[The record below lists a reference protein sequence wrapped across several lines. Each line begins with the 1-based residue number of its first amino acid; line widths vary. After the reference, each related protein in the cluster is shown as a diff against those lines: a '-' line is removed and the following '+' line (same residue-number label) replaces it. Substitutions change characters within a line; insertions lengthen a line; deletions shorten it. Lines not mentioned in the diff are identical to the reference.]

1 MTAHSSTA
9 LLAPK
14 GGHKLPTLAELRLD
28 VKRPLFKPY
37 DHGGSNSDAGALRT
51 IPATASNADHV
62 NRQTLFTRAHDT
74 AMSPAEIAALKAKD
88 SLPQN
93 IDMGSE
99 EYRVL
104 VKDTFS
110 ELFRRD
116 TLSLDDTTPDRIR
129 AAWRIVREM
138 ARSKRLIALDE
149 PLISG
154 VFGATPTSLD
164 MWTMPTECPEIG
176 QTFEYL
182 SKPDTTASAIY
193 LQLAAD
199 ALRLREDYWPWS
211 LSEIVSISGEQDDHY
226 DPDAKCHFLPPE
238 NPFTIRAGLPL
249 LPPPVPLKYYDE
261 QGMINDLYKTENDPC
276 LNLYIRAVDSI
287 ADYLGIYNGSE
298 SQPESGRRG
307 MMGLANANLCRL
319 AFPTKMQLIAWEYL
333 LITETLW
340 QLTNKGAAYAFKWLM
355 HKYGYNHIET
365 NGILRMTKRFA
376 RDLVNAERAE
386 DRAIMLLRCEQMM
399 KRARGALDLKAE
411 HNAMKQM
418 SAILGLTRTEEDETL
433 TDFVN
438 VVKQATNQRIALKA
452 AKRLATPKDNDPAF
466 DLSADD

>member
-1 MTAHSSTA
+1 MGSTA

-14 GGHKLPTLAELRLD
+14 DGHKLPTLAELRLE
-28 VKRPLFKPY
+28 VRRPLFKPY
-37 DHGGSNSDAGALRT
+37 DHGGAYGHDAGPLRT
-51 IPATASNADHV
+51 IPATATTADHV
-62 NRQTLFTRAHDT
+62 DRQTLFTRAHDT
-74 AMSPAEIAALKAKD
+74 AMSPHEIAALKAKD
-88 SLPQN
+88 GLPQN
-93 IDMGSE
+93 IDMGTE
-99 EYRVL
+99 EYKQL

-110 ELFRRD
+110 EIFKRD

-138 ARSKRLIALDE
+138 ARSKRLIGLDE
-149 PLISG
+149 PLISS
-154 VFGATPTSLD
+154 VFSATPTSLD
-164 MWTMPTECPEIG
+164 MWTMPTECPDVPS
-176 QTFEYL
+176 TFEYL
-182 SKPDTTASAIY
+182 SKPDTTASATY

-199 ALRLREDYWPWS
+199 ALRLREDYWCWS
-211 LSEIVSISGEQDDHY
+211 LSEIVSMDHTDNPEEY
-226 DPDAKCHFLPPE
+226 DPNAKCHFQPPE

-249 LPPPVPLKYYDE
+249 LPPPVPLKYYDDH
-261 QGMINDLYKTENDPC
+261 GRINDLYKTENDPC
-276 LNLYIRAVDSI
+276 LNLYIRAVDNI

-307 MMGLANANLCRL
+307 MMGLASANICRL

-340 QLTNKGAAYAFKWLM
+340 QLTNKGAVYAFKWLM

-386 DRAIMLLRCEQMM
+386 DRAVMLLRCEQMM

-433 TDFVN
+433 SDFVA
-438 VVKQATNQRIALKA
+438 VVKNQTNQRIAMKA
-452 AKRLATPKDNDPAF
+452 AKRLASPKANDPQF
-466 DLSADD
+466 DLSLDD